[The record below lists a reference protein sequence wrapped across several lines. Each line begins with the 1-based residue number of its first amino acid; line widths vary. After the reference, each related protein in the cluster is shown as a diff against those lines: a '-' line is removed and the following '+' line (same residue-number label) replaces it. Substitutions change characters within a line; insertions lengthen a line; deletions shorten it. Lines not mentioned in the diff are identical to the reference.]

1 MAVPIA
7 LLAIAMWASLAS
19 LTVALGGLPPLYLTG
34 VSLFIG
40 GALSLPWIRYWSFSW
55 RALAV
60 GTYGQFTYHV
70 LYILA
75 LRNAPAASANL
86 VHYAWPLLTVLLAPL
101 AGRGGRLKT
110 VDVLAGLVAFGGLSF
125 AMLDGVDLSMRW
137 YSGYGFALAAAF
149 VWATYSIAEA
159 SSTSSSPV
167 DVGPACMVSG
177 LLALLGHFW
186 LEPSVQPSNQQ
197 WMLLLALGIG
207 PTGGAFYLWSLALRR
222 GEPRVIGVVSY
233 ITPLISTAVLLAT
246 QGRPPTLPLV
256 AAASLVTM
264 ASLAVYL
271 ANRPRVS
278 VS

>member
-1 MAVPIA
+1 MAIPIA

-19 LTVALGGLPPLYLTG
+19 LTVALNGLPPLYLTG

-55 RALAV
+55 KALAV

-70 LYILA
+70 LYIIA
-75 LRNAPAASANL
+75 LRNAPAANANL

-101 AGRGGRLKT
+101 AGRGGRLKP

-125 AMLDGVDLSMRW
+125 AMLDAVDLSMRW
-137 YSGYGFALAAAF
+137 YSGYGFALAAAV

-159 SSTSSSPV
+159 RSTSSSPV

-177 LLALLGHFW
+177 VLALLGHFW
-186 LEPSVQPSNQQ
+186 LEPAVQPSGEQ
-197 WMLLLALGIG
+197 WILLLALGIG

-233 ITPLISTAVLLAT
+233 ITPLLSTAVLLAS
-246 QGRPPTLPLV
+246 QGRQLTPPLV
-256 AAASLVTM
+256 AAASLVTA
-264 ASLAVYL
+264 ASVTVYL
-271 ANRPRVS
+271 ANRPR
-278 VS
+278 